1 MLSQAQRAFE
11 LWVARGERHGH
22 NLTDWFDAEA
32 QLRPPRP
39 WGATWFPSAVYF
51 TTGFA
56 MHCEALAELHEGV
69 VQQGQL
75 QEAAL
80 TTQFDQLKG
89 VLLPDHDAH
98 VDAVIDDVMSVHT
111 QVRWSALL
119 HCVAL
124 YHYLE
129 SEFVIL
135 FRWRLSSFPREERVA
150 QLRRVHRWDDL
161 KKLSRDYTD
170 TRLSE
175 VAEYA
180 TVNELRIV
188 CNSVKHAGGA
198 ISKELAAFK
207 GKGWAEGEDIDHAK
221 LDLKRFRSGAQAF
234 LDDLLA
240 RAERGTTRLL
250 GSPPR

>member
-11 LWVARGERHGH
+11 LWVHRGGRHGEDWA
-22 NLTDWFDAEA
+22 DWFDAEA
-32 QLRPPRP
+32 HLRPPHP
-39 WGATWFPSAVYF
+39 WGATWFPAADWF
-51 TTGFA
+51 TTGLA
-56 MHCEALAELHEGV
+56 MQCDALAELHERV
-69 VQQGQL
+69 VEGGKD

-80 TTQFDQLKG
+80 TAQFEKLKSA
-89 VLLPDHDAH
+89 LQPHDEQ
-98 VDAVIDDVMSVHT
+98 VDAVIDDLMSVQT

-129 SEFVIL
+129 SEIVVL
-135 FRWRLSSFPREERVA
+135 FRWRLSAFPEKERAV
-150 QLRRVHRWDDL
+150 QLRRVHRWDEL
-161 KKLSRDYTD
+161 KKLSRGYVD

-180 TVNELRIV
+180 TVNELRNV
-188 CNSVKHAGGA
+188 CNSVKHTGGA
-198 ISKELAAFK
+198 ISKDLADLK
-207 GKGWAEGEDIDHAK
+207 GKGWTEGEDIDHAR
-221 LDLKRFRSGAQAF
+221 LDLKMFSSGAQAF

-250 GSPPR
+250 GLPRP